1 MKQKKS
7 SRSPRPARE
16 IQDQRGSEV
25 RDPSLYEDYEWYGST
40 EEDEEERRRQEEESW
55 KSYLEDQDR
64 YPYGDDVEEEED
76 DYR

>member
-7 SRSPRPARE
+7 PRNPKPARVIE
-16 IQDQRGSEV
+16 EPRGSDL

-64 YPYGDDVEEEED
+64 YDYGNEEEGDD
-76 DYR
+76 YL